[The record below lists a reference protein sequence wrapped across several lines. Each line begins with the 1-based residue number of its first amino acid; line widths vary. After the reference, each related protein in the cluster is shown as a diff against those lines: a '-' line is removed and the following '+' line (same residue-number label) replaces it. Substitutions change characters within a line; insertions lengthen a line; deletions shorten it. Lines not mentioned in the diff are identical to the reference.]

1 MAANRPTESLLA
13 SSAPGTIDIATSP
26 DEQIVSLMATVL
38 SHNVGDTVSWIR
50 DRSGQRLDSP
60 AHRSSLR
67 NYPLMVQTF
76 GERAE
81 QAASLNLLP
90 SCQGQPRLAGGRVA
104 SRSRPPSH
112 SASRE
117 GSASASPP

>member
-13 SSAPGTIDIATSP
+13 SSAPGTIDTATSP

-38 SHNVGDTVSWIR
+38 SHNVGDTVSWLR

-67 NYPLMVQTF
+67 NHPLMGQAF
-76 GERAE
+76 GKEAK
-81 QAASLNLLP
+81 QAASL
-90 SCQGQPRLAGGRVA
+90 
-104 SRSRPPSH
+104 
-112 SASRE
+112 
-117 GSASASPP
+117 